1 MPGIP
6 CPRKGAMRVTR
17 PLYRLVF
24 WLVVIGW
31 LLIIGGIAEA
41 IDLLINAPGSLGALL
56 LALLEGPIT
65 HIGLGTALLALA
77 ELLRDRRV

>member
-1 MPGIP
+1 
-6 CPRKGAMRVTR
+6 MRVTR